1 MWVFWVKRILFVIIR
16 SKYGYLK
23 IRNNINFRF
32 ILLNM
37 IEIVMI
43 VFIFFYD
50 RNIKDKIKDG

>member
-16 SKYGYLK
+16 SKYVYLK

-43 VFIFFYD
+43 VFIFYD

>member
-43 VFIFFYD
+43 VFIFYD